1 MSRADFF
8 PSLPLRDIV
17 IFPGMIIP
25 LFVGRDKSIRALNEV
40 MKTNKK
46 IILLT
51 QKNAEIDD
59 PVEEDLY
66 SVGCESKILQLLKL
80 PDGTVKVLVEGID
93 RIKIIET
100 KNEKEIFMCSMEVV
114 KDKIDS
120 KEDLLSLSIAI
131 IRKLEK
137 LTNLNKKIS
146 TELFTNL
153 KEQKNPSKIADLIA
167 GQLNI
172 SIFEKQKLLETID
185 LKSRLEKL
193 MNHINNEINVIGV
206 EKRIRGRV
214 KTQMEKTQREYYLN
228 EQMKAIQR
236 ELGDIEDGKDEI
248 TNLQKAI
255 IKAKMSKEASTK
267 CLSELKKLKSMSPM
281 SAEATVVRNYLDW
294 MVELPWNNK
303 DKKLDINIKQ
313 AKEILDQDHYGL
325 DKVKE
330 RILEYLAV
338 QKRVGK
344 VKGTILCF
352 VGPPGVGKTSLGK
365 SIARATGRKFVRI
378 SLGGIRDEAEIRGHR
393 RTYIGS
399 LPGKIIQQMKK
410 AGTKNP
416 LFLLDEI
423 DKVGTDYRGDP
434 SSALLEALDPEQNA
448 AFNDHYLEVDYDLSD
463 VMFVTTANTLNIL
476 PSLLDR
482 LEVIRIPGYTE
493 DEKINIAN
501 NYLIPKQIKNNG
513 LKDEEWNLDQDA
525 LKDIIQSYTKE
536 AGVRNLER
544 EISKLARKT
553 VKNILTNE
561 AKSEINSKNL
571 SDYLGVKKFKYG
583 EIEPDNKIGVATGLA
598 WTEFGGEILKIES
611 AIMPG
616 KGKMQITGKLGDVKQ
631 ESVKAAKSYVRSKSL
646 EFGIIPPIFERKD
659 FHVHVPEGATP
670 KDGPSAGIAMVTAIV
685 SSITGIP
692 VDKNIECFDVF
703 NLKPRKDIFYA
714 MSHGV
719 NRATLKKGK
728 SDSRIYFLNSLIKK
742 INGINYDF
750 YGFENKEPIWG
761 DNFYNALTNSKMGLN
776 LSRGLPTKYYSSNR
790 IASLMGNGLL
800 TFIDK
805 KTQLGDIFK
814 KNEII
819 SYENLDDLANKI
831 NFYKNNDYKEK
842 KLRRMEKINTLKY
855 SMKLKFQNIL

>member
-1 MSRADFF
+1 MSKTDFF

-17 IFPGMIIP
+17 IFPGMIVP
-25 LFVGRDKSIRALNEV
+25 LFVGRDKSIKALNEV

-46 IILLT
+46 IILVT

-59 PVEEDLY
+59 PIEKDLY

-80 PDGTVKVLVEGID
+80 PDGTIKVLVEGID
-93 RIKIIET
+93 RIKIIES
-100 KNEKEIFMCSMEVV
+100 KSDKELLMCSTEVI

-137 LTNLNKKIS
+137 LTNLSKKIS
-146 TELFTNL
+146 SELFNNL

-172 SIFEKQKLLETID
+172 PIFEKQKLLETID
-185 LKSRLEKL
+185 LKTRLEKL

-228 EQMKAIQR
+228 EQMKAIQK
-236 ELGDIEDGKDEI
+236 ELGDIEEGKDEI
-248 TNLQKAI
+248 GNLQKAI

-294 MVELPWNNK
+294 MIELPWNTE
-303 DKKLDINIKQ
+303 DKKLDNININE

-344 VKGTILCF
+344 IKGAILCL

-365 SIARATGRKFVRI
+365 SIARATGRKFVRM

-423 DKVGTDYRGDP
+423 DKVGIDYRGDP

-448 AFNDHYLEVDYDLSD
+448 TFNDHYLEVDYDLSD
-463 VMFVTTANTLNIL
+463 VMFVTTANTLSIL

-513 LKDEEWNLDQDA
+513 LKDEEWNWDKDV

-544 EISKLARKT
+544 EISKLARKA
-553 VKNILTNE
+553 VKSILTNE
-561 AKSEINSKNL
+561 SKKLEINSKNL
-571 SDYLGVKKFKYG
+571 SDFLGVKKFKYD
-583 EIEPDNKIGVATGLA
+583 EIESDNKIGVTTGLA

-611 AIMPG
+611 AMMPG
-616 KGKMQITGKLGDVKQ
+616 KGKMQITGKLGDVMQ

-646 EFGIIPPIFERKD
+646 EFGIIPPIFEKKD

-670 KDGPSAGIAMVTAIV
+670 KDGPSAGIAMVTSIV

-692 VDKNIECFDVF
+692 VDKNIAMTGEVTLRGHVLPIGG
-703 NLKPRKDIFYA
+703 LKEKLLAAHRARIPKVLIPEDNKKDLAEVPKEI
-714 MSHGV
+714 
-719 NRATLKKGK
+719 
-728 SDSRIYFLNSLIKK
+728 LNDL
-742 INGINYDF
+742 
-750 YGFENKEPIWG
+750 
-761 DNFYNALTNSKMGLN
+761 
-776 LSRGLPTKYYSSNR
+776 
-790 IASLMGNGLL
+790 
-800 TFIDK
+800 
-805 KTQLGDIFK
+805 
-814 KNEII
+814 EII
-819 SYENLDDLANKI
+819 TVKTVDEVLKAALIRELIPVEWIDAENLTKP
-831 NFYKNNDYKEK
+831 KTGEK
-842 KLRRMEKINTLKY
+842 STTE
-855 SMKLKFQNIL
+855 SAH

>member
-1 MSRADFF
+1 MSKTDFF

-17 IFPGMIIP
+17 IFPGMIVP
-25 LFVGRDKSIRALNEV
+25 LFVGRDKSIKALNEV

-46 IILLT
+46 IILVT

-59 PVEEDLY
+59 PIEKDLY

-80 PDGTVKVLVEGID
+80 PDGTIKVLVEGID
-93 RIKIIET
+93 RIKIIES
-100 KNEKEIFMCSMEVV
+100 KSDKELLMCSTEVI

-137 LTNLNKKIS
+137 LTNLSKKIS
-146 TELFTNL
+146 SELFNNL

-172 SIFEKQKLLETID
+172 PIFEKQKLLETID
-185 LKSRLEKL
+185 LKTRLEKL

-228 EQMKAIQR
+228 EQMKAIQK
-236 ELGDIEDGKDEI
+236 ELGDIEEGKDEI
-248 TNLQKAI
+248 GNLQKAI

-294 MVELPWNNK
+294 MIELPWNTE
-303 DKKLDINIKQ
+303 DKKLDNININE

-344 VKGTILCF
+344 IKGAILCL

-365 SIARATGRKFVRI
+365 SIARATGRKFVRM

-423 DKVGTDYRGDP
+423 DKVGIDYRGDP

-448 AFNDHYLEVDYDLSD
+448 TFNDHYLEVDYDLSD
-463 VMFVTTANTLNIL
+463 VMFVTTANNLNIL
-476 PSLLDR
+476 PPLLDR
-482 LEVIRIPGYTE
+482 LEVIRIAGYTE

-513 LKDEEWNLDQDA
+513 LKDEEWNWDKDV

-544 EISKLARKT
+544 EISKLARKA
-553 VKNILTNE
+553 VKSILTNE
-561 AKSEINSKNL
+561 SKKLEINSKNL
-571 SDYLGVKKFKYG
+571 SDFLGVKKFKYD
-583 EIEPDNKIGVATGLA
+583 EIESDNKIGVTTGLA

-611 AIMPG
+611 AMMPG
-616 KGKMQITGKLGDVKQ
+616 KGKMQITGKLGDVMQ

-646 EFGIIPPIFERKD
+646 EFGIIPPIFEKKD

-670 KDGPSAGIAMVTAIV
+670 KDGPSAGIAMVTSIV

-692 VDKNIECFDVF
+692 VDKNIAMTGEVTLRGHVLPIGG
-703 NLKPRKDIFYA
+703 LKEKLLAAHRARIPKVLIPEDNKKDLAEIP
-714 MSHGV
+714 
-719 NRATLKKGK
+719 KE
-728 SDSRIYFLNSLIKK
+728 ILNDL
-742 INGINYDF
+742 
-750 YGFENKEPIWG
+750 
-761 DNFYNALTNSKMGLN
+761 
-776 LSRGLPTKYYSSNR
+776 
-790 IASLMGNGLL
+790 
-800 TFIDK
+800 
-805 KTQLGDIFK
+805 
-814 KNEII
+814 EII
-819 SYENLDDLANKI
+819 TVKTVDEVLKAALIRELIPVEWIDAENLTKP
-831 NFYKNNDYKEK
+831 KTGEK
-842 KLRRMEKINTLKY
+842 STTE
-855 SMKLKFQNIL
+855 SAH